1 MAIRIPTSGHMD
13 LENGQVIG
21 ETFEGTITISQGMAT
36 SVPIGSTWEN
46 VHLMNKSWEMSV
58 SCNYNPADAGQA
70 ALRTGATS
78 GDNLY
83 TTIAFYEDAC
93 GVYSGS
99 AILTSAV
106 ITKSVGSVDKLSVSF
121 TGNGVVAYGARTSA
135 Y

>member
-1 MAIRIPTSGHMD
+1 MAIRIPTAGHMD
-13 LENGQVIG
+13 IEGTAIG
-21 ETFEGTITISQGMAT
+21 ETFEGTITVSQGLAT

-46 VHLMNKSWEMSV
+46 VHLLNKSWEMSV
-58 SCNYNPADAGQA
+58 SCSYNPADAGQA
-70 ALRTGATS
+70 LLRTGVTS

-83 TTIAFYEDAC
+83 SILSFYEDAC

-121 TGNGVVAYGARTSA
+121 TGNGIVAYSARTGG